1 MHINMKST
9 ILNHSKNYDH
19 GIWSHHVM
27 ANRWGKMEA
36 VTDFI
41 FLDSKITAD
50 NDCSHE
56 IKRCLLLGRKTMIN
70 LDSILKSRD
79 ITLPTKVHLVK
90 AVVFPVVMYGCES
103 WTIKKK
109 AEHQRIDAFELWC
122 WRRLQ
127 LIGLQGDPTSPS

>member
-41 FLDSKITAD
+41 FLDSKITAG
-50 NDCSHE
+50 NDRSHE

-70 LDSILKSRD
+70 LDSVLKGRGKGPYSQSYGSSNSH
-79 ITLPTKVHLVK
+79 IT
-90 AVVFPVVMYGCES
+90 M
-103 WTIKKK
+103 
-109 AEHQRIDAFELWC
+109 
-122 WRRLQ
+122 
-127 LIGLQGDPTSPS
+127 